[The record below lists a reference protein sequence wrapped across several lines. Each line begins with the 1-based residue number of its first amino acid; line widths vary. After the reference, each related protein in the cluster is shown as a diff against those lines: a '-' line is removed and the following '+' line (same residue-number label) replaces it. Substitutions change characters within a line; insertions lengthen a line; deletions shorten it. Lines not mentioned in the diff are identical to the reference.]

1 MTLNYADLFN
11 TIQPGFF
18 QQEHIRS
25 LPAEQVFEEQIIDLH
40 TWQPGQPELPCPAGI
55 TFGVFQG
62 DIAALHAAVRQVE
75 DDWVAYF
82 NEGDRVYCAFD
93 GDKVVS
99 FCLLDQYGQ
108 YEGLRIGAPGC
119 VGTIPAYRKQG
130 IGLKMV
136 QNATAILKEE
146 GYDLSY
152 IHYTA
157 VGHWYARLGYQTIL
171 RWNSQGI
178 VG

>member
-1 MTLNYADLFN
+1 MILNYADLFS
-11 TIQPGFF
+11 TLQPGFF

-40 TWQPGQPELPCPAGI
+40 TWQPGQSELPCPAGI
-55 TFGVFQG
+55 TFGFYQG

-75 DDWVAYF
+75 DDWVEYF

-93 GDKVVS
+93 GDQVVS
-99 FCLLDQYGQ
+99 FCLLDQFGQ
-108 YEGLRIGAPGC
+108 YADLRIGAPGC

>member
-1 MTLNYADLFN
+1 MILNYADLFN
-11 TIQPGFF
+11 TLQPGFF

-40 TWQPGQPELPCPAGI
+40 TWQPGQSELPCPAGI
-55 TFGVFQG
+55 TFGFYQG

-75 DDWVAYF
+75 DDWVEYF

-99 FCLLDQYGQ
+99 FCLLDQFGQ
-108 YEGLRIGAPGC
+108 YAGLRIGAPGC